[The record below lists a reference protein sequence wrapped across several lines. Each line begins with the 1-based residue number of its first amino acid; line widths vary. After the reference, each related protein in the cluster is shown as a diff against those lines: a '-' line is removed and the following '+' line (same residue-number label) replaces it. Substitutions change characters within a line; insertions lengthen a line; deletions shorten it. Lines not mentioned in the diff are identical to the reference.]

1 MPASDLSRPIAP
13 RPIAAQR
20 ALARF
25 ALRDLRGS
33 LRFYGVFI
41 AALVLGVMAIVGVDA
56 TARAFRDGLAQQGAV
71 LLGGDLAFSRA
82 FGAPSEQQRAFLDQ
96 HGKVSQIVFLR
107 AMARR
112 QHGSDDALASALV
125 EVKAVISAYPLTG
138 AVRTEPP
145 LPPGQS
151 FFAELAEK
159 DGAFGLFADRTLG
172 ARLNVKI
179 GDAIEIGAARF
190 ILEGWL
196 ASEPDSVGLHRL
208 RSAGDRQRRRVEG
221 DRADHAGLRGAPVL
235 APAAPARKSEQ
246 FRCCDGQKRFYRRIS
261 RFRL

>member
-125 EVKAVISAYPLTG
+125 EVKAV
-138 AVRTEPP
+138 E
-145 LPPGQS
+145 
-151 FFAELAEK
+151 
-159 DGAFGLFADRTLG
+159 FGLSPDRRRQDRT
-172 ARLNVKI
+172 AF
-179 GDAIEIGAARF
+179 AARTKLF
-190 ILEGWL
+190 RRARGKRR
-196 ASEPDSVGLHRL
+196 RL
-208 RSAGDRQRRRVEG
+208 RTFRRPDARRAAEREDRRCDRDRRG
-221 DRADHAGLRGAPVL
+221 PFHPAGLAGERAGFGRTASASVRG
-235 APAAPARKSEQ
+235 
-246 FRCCDGQKRFYRRIS
+246 
-261 RFRL
+261 